1 MKIVETTY
9 TINKGGGLKIPS
21 TDLKAMGLNAG
32 EHIRVAYL
40 SRDGIHNDDREFL
53 LSGESIAEDSGEEAQ
68 ISIPA
73 ALMEQAN
80 IPQDADLQIVCCDGC
95 IVIMRDSALSID
107 ELTAVLSALETAEEL
122 ATQMP
127 AGAEL
132 WEIKDALKSALE
144 KREEVRV
151 DE

>member
-53 LSGESIAEDSGEEAQ
+53 LSGESIAEDGGGEAQ

-107 ELTAVLSALETAEEL
+107 ELTAVLSALETAESL
-122 ATQMP
+122 TDQMP
-127 AGAEL
+127 MDADLHQIGEKLRTAVETAERS
-132 WEIKDALKSALE
+132 KMG
-144 KREEVRV
+144 
-151 DE
+151 

>member
-53 LSGESIAEDSGEEAQ
+53 LSGESIAEDGGGEAQ

-107 ELTAVLSALETAEEL
+107 ELTAILSALETAESL
-122 ATQMP
+122 TDQMP
-127 AGAEL
+127 MDADLHQISEQLQAAVEAAERS
-132 WEIKDALKSALE
+132 ETG
-144 KREEVRV
+144 
-151 DE
+151 

>member
-40 SRDGIHNDDREFL
+40 SRDGIHNDNREFL
-53 LSGESIAEDSGEEAQ
+53 LSGESIAEDGGEEAQ

-73 ALMEQAN
+73 ALMEQAK
-80 IPQDADLQIVCCDGC
+80 IPQDADLQIVCGDGC

-127 AGAEL
+127 TDADLHQISEKLQAAVEAAERS
-132 WEIKDALKSALE
+132 ESG
-144 KREEVRV
+144 
-151 DE
+151 

>member
-53 LSGESIAEDSGEEAQ
+53 LSGESIAEDGGGEAQ

-107 ELTAVLSALETAEEL
+107 ELTAVLSALETAE
-122 ATQMP
+122 
-127 AGAEL
+127 
-132 WEIKDALKSALE
+132 
-144 KREEVRV
+144 
-151 DE
+151 

>member
-53 LSGESIAEDSGEEAQ
+53 LSGESIAEDGGGEAQ

-107 ELTAVLSALETAEEL
+107 ELTAILSALETAESL
-122 ATQMP
+122 TDQMP
-127 AGAEL
+127 MDADLHQISEQLQAAVEAAER
-132 WEIKDALKSALE
+132 SE
-144 KREEVRV
+144 KG
-151 DE
+151 